1 MTEASQWHKAA
12 VLVLREFDMST
23 LPRRE
28 RAAYR
33 KGKPL
38 APYPDVIECGD
49 DVAGEPETRAYV
61 YALSGFWLTRLGHPA
76 GFAHGG
82 EVRDAFFADAA
93 CTALICRT
101 IVVPTDGVRRHHV
114 VDPAGDVVGTIDR
127 VPWRNRFVRHTCRL
141 RQPGR
146 PELSAGRVTLRR
158 VRDAGI
164 TGALMVAVGYVEEF
178 VLPADGGGDSGDT
191 GAADAGVVGPT
202 AIVQKALTSRRRA
215 RHAVAGQ
222 MTGGIGAVCEFA
234 RDRWAWVSPRCP
246 CGPEAVRDG
255 GELVGVLSMR

>member
-49 DVAGEPETRAYV
+49 DIAGEPETRAYV

-127 VPWRNRFVRHTCRL
+127 VPGRNRFVRHTWRL

-178 VLPADGGGDSGDT
+178 VLPADGGGDSG
-191 GAADAGVVGPT
+191 GGYRGPRT
-202 AIVQKALTSRRRA
+202 LEWWTSDGEPAQKALTSSEECVPGMPWRVWVDWLDRRLVFA
-215 RHAVAGQ
+215 Q
-222 MTGGIGAVCEFA
+222 MLLG
-234 RDRWAWVSPRCP
+234 DR
-246 CGPEAVRDG
+246 
-255 GELVGVLSMR
+255 